1 MSTRNWIAVGL
12 TLVSMALIIPG
23 LRSDAL
29 TITATMPLLKKP
41 LYEETQSILRAIRR
55 LYDSKN
61 YFVAGLVLLFSVIVP
76 FIKAAILAV
85 IMLSK
90 NPTTKYRLYLFVRSV
105 SKWAMADVFAVGV
118 FIAFMAGNAI
128 DNLDAKL
135 HPGFYW
141 FIAYCLISNLSFQF
155 LHVPPPD
162 QGSGIGDQGSGIG
175 DLGSGRREP
184 SFGSI
189 VLVHSAPE
197 DESSERAEPGE
208 HVMQLSEIH
217 QLDQVAVAILHK
229 EEPLPAVWRL
239 RRL

>member
-12 TLVSMALIIPG
+12 TIVSLLVIIPG

-29 TITATMPLLKKP
+29 TITATIPLLKKP
-41 LYEETQSILRAIRR
+41 IFEETQSILRAIQR

-76 FIKAAILAV
+76 FIKAALLGAIFAV
-85 IMLSK
+85 RS
-90 NPTTKYRLYLFVRSV
+90 PVTKHRLYLFVRSV

-135 HPGFYW
+135 HPGFYY

-155 LHVPPPD
+155 LFVPSPTASA
-162 QGSGIGDQGSGIG
+162 GSM
-175 DLGSGRREP
+175 P
-184 SFGSI
+184 SN
-189 VLVHSAPE
+189 P
-197 DESSERAEPGE
+197 
-208 HVMQLSEIH
+208 
-217 QLDQVAVAILHK
+217 
-229 EEPLPAVWRL
+229 
-239 RRL
+239 